1 MSEYTLHF
9 FDGIDTAE
17 LEQFMQTVDA
27 AQSGDT
33 VTIDLCNGGGSVF
46 HGIAICDRMALAQA
60 SGVRFISNVWGYAA
74 SAACLVALS
83 CDDIRMSANS
93 ALMYHSA
100 WSASG
105 QVDEGIKIANN
116 AQQTLLS
123 TRISK
128 ISARDFEGDDHW
140 VTAPE
145 ARELGIIDSI
155 IGNST
160 SDDDSRD
167 IRVAAHFIYGG
178 RKMAEILKAEA
189 AQELEEKKDEEKEA
203 KAECSENEKKDEA
216 KAKAEEGGDIDLM
229 EAIVQRLEGI
239 EQRLSVLESEG
250 KTQEDLDHKEEDA
263 KASASARRKAL
274 MQKLNAVCAPMPSVA
289 VKPVAVAETPEEENE
304 RFKATYKNFDSLM
317 ADFIK
322 RK

>member
-1 MSEYTLHF
+1 MSDYTLHF

-128 ISARDFEGDDHW
+128 ISERDFKGDDHW

-203 KAECSENEKKDEA
+203 KADCSEEEKDA
-216 KAKAEEGGDIDLM
+216 KAKAEEDGGDIDLM

-250 KTQEDLDHKEEDA
+250 KTQEDLDHKEEDE

-289 VKPVAVAETPEEENE
+289 VKPVAVAETPEEEAQ